1 MAINKNHEFEELNGV
16 KCCIVEKAV
25 SMDRVNFI
33 KPLLEGN
40 GYTVVVSGIIPKAPA
55 PVPVAEG
62 ETPVP
67 PPPPIEPTEFT
78 IGVTD
83 MCYNTINA
91 IFGRFLRTREG
102 KVVTLAYWQQKDEL
116 AQDVSYFDFGREA
129 S

>member
-1 MAINKNHEFEELNGV
+1 MAINKNHEFEELNGI

-55 PVPVAEG
+55 PSPVAEG
-62 ETPVP
+62 ETPAP
-67 PPPPIEPTEFT
+67 IPPPIEPTEFT

-116 AQDVSYFDFGREA
+116 AQDVSYFDFGQA
-129 S
+129 